1 MRKRIRTFLALA
13 ACALLLYGGLN
24 LFFYLLQSGKS
35 ASANQNLISMAV
47 AVKPEDPA
55 PEETSQTPAET
66 EAQEEPQ
73 QTWLDEIPPIT
84 VDFDV
89 LQAQSQDVVGWLYC
103 EDTPINLP
111 ICQGKDNDYYL
122 YHLYDGT
129 GNSSGTLFIDYR
141 SPRDFSAGNTVIYGH
156 NMKNRTM
163 FGSISNYRKQEY
175 YDTHP
180 VLWLLTPQQDYKLE
194 PVVGVVTPDVS
205 EIFSYEL
212 SCEQAYDLVTR
223 LREDST
229 FQTDIRLQ
237 PTDRFVSLSTCSYEF
252 DEARY
257 VVIARMLPLRPKV

>member
-47 AVKPEDPA
+47 AVKSEDPKGEA
-55 PEETSQTPAET
+55 PASDPAEPQEETQPRL
-66 EAQEEPQ
+66 PY
-73 QTWLDEIPPIT
+73 LDEDAPIE
-84 VDFDV
+84 VDFSV
-89 LQAQSQDVVGWLYC
+89 LQTQSQDVAGWLYC

-111 ICQGKDNDYYL
+111 VCQGKDNEYYL
-122 YHLYDGT
+122 NHLYDGT
-129 GNSSGTLFIDYR
+129 GNASGTLFMDYR

-180 VLWLLTPQQDYKLE
+180 ALWLLTPQQDYKLE
-194 PVVGVVTPDVS
+194 PVAGVIMPAVS
-205 EIFSYEL
+205 EIYSPDM
-212 SCEQAYDLVTR
+212 SPEQAYDLITT
-223 LREDST
+223 LLEKST
-229 FQTDIRLQ
+229 FQTDLQ
-237 PTDRFVSLSTCSYEF
+237 LTPTDRFVSLSTCSYEYE
-252 DEARY
+252 DARY
-257 VVIARMLPLRPKV
+257 IVIARILPLRPKT